1 MNGISDF
8 EGFMKEMVQP
18 GDRCSGSP
26 EECLRQTAIATLKKE
41 RTSSYFYFTL
51 LLFSS
56 PQNLDYS
63 LLQCGYSA
71 VIKNPLLGFDTI
83 PPLCAGVVE
92 SVKVECRNVTSILLH
107 PKVSKDNKM
116 CRVKT
121 GRKKSGIVQ
130 RQ

>member
-1 MNGISDF
+1 MTVF
-8 EGFMKEMVQP
+8 ET
-18 GDRCSGSP
+18 DSYSY
-26 EECLRQTAIATLKKE
+26 IKKRE
-41 RTSSYFYFTL
+41 NVLILLLYFYFTL

-56 PQNLDYS
+56 PHNLDYS

-71 VIKNPLLGFDTI
+71 VIKNPSLGFDTI
-83 PPLCAGVVE
+83 PRLCARVVE